1 MFAHERSLVRKYQGR
16 PFALLGVDEDA
27 DRETLLEAQK
37 KHELNWRSWWDG
49 DKSIAER
56 WNVENL
62 PTLFLIDHKGK
73 IRSQINGAPLDP
85 KPLDELIESLVKEAE
100 SDVAKVA
107 SRSRR

>member
-37 KHELNWRSWWDG
+37 KHELNWRSWWDQ

-56 WNVENL
+56 WNVTGL
-62 PTLFLIDHKGK
+62 PMLFLIDHKGK
-73 IRSQINGAPLDP
+73 IRGEIGGAPLDP
-85 KPLDELIESLVKEAE
+85 KPLDELIESLVKEA
-100 SDVAKVA
+100 
-107 SRSRR
+107 